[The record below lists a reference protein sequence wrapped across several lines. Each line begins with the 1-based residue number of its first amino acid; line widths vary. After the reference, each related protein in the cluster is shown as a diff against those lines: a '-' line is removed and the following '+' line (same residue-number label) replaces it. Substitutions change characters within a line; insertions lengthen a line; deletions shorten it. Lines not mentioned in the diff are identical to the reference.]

1 MKVAYPIAC
10 THLRI
15 TSVLPGAGEGRVWIA
30 QASGVVRKL
39 ILPQTLESEAGGPK
53 PTVSDSYSLVV

>member
-30 QASGVVRKL
+30 QASGVVRR
-39 ILPQTLESEAGGPK
+39 ILPQN
-53 PTVSDSYSLVV
+53 VRV